1 MKVVFFIKFCPLCD
15 KHVIAGALGKL
26 MFNFTS
32 ICSDSGNF
40 VKTLKILVKLI
51 RNCPRAHAITY
62 TNFIRSGSSRA
73 IPTAKHDRVFAG
85 PMFYNQLSKIL
96 LELANAQRRRS
107 REFVVT
113 NDRSVWFSRGQ

>member
-1 MKVVFFIKFCPLCD
+1 
-15 KHVIAGALGKL
+15 

-62 TNFIRSGSSRA
+62 TNFIRSGSSRGHPDSQA
-73 IPTAKHDRVFAG
+73 RQDFRRPNVLQPTEQDPAG
-85 PMFYNQLSKIL
+85 AGKRTTTQKQGICRY
-96 LELANAQRRRS
+96 
-107 REFVVT
+107 
-113 NDRSVWFSRGQ
+113 